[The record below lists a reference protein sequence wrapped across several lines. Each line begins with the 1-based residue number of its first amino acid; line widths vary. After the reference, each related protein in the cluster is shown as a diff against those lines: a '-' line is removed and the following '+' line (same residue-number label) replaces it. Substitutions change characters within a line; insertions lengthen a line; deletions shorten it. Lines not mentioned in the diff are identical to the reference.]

1 MPKTSVLITKIKNAG
16 KRVTEAVARIKQT
29 FKNLD
34 YTKNDDVNILQID
47 IRSLSGGGAI
57 SVIPQ
62 FVEMQIHEDMFSDFV
77 YGSLTLLDNQN
88 LMSVVP
94 IVVNEE
100 VIIEFATPKTR
111 TTKKFIGEIYSID
124 SFNPSKNERSE
135 LFTLRFV
142 SKNYF
147 PTATRKVSGSYSG
160 NMKTIVR
167 KIKSQFFPSDVNF
180 QIDLPGSGG
189 TAKEKKNYIIP
200 YLNPIKTMNW
210 LAVRAIPST
219 NPNEVNYRFYEDSD
233 GYHFVNICDFM
244 DKPVKKTVFLSKT
257 NQNIRK
263 LDEFLS
269 TVYSYQF
276 SDVPDKV
283 MNSHTGLFNSS
294 MSIYDINTKKF
305 KYVTQDY
312 HSFFENTKHLN
323 KGRVIPK
330 TSEDYTESTMNT
342 RNFVVFDSQKRY
354 ATETNKK
361 PDTEVEDT
369 LLKRN
374 SLLQQFGQFKVN
386 LLMPGD
392 TRAKIGDI
400 YEIKSLKRGEIKD
413 GDPKYIDEIRSGKYL
428 VTAIKHT
435 LNNSGYRVTVEAS
448 RDSYSKELA
457 DGVFPESVNKVF
469 SKLKGLL

>member
-1 MPKTSVLITKIKNAG
+1 MPKSVIVTTIQNAG
-16 KRVTEAVARIKQT
+16 KKVREAVARIKQT
-29 FKNLD
+29 FRNLD
-34 YTKNDDVNILQID
+34 YTKNDDFNILQLD

-57 SVIPQ
+57 SIIPQ
-62 FVEMQIHEDMFSDFV
+62 FVEMVIHEDMFSDFV
-77 YGSLTLLDNQN
+77 YGSVTILDNQN

-100 VIIEFATPKTR
+100 IIIEFATPKTR
-111 TTKKFIGEIYSID
+111 TTKKFVGEIYSLD
-124 SFNPSKNERSE
+124 TFNPSSNERSE
-135 LFTLRFV
+135 LYTIRFV

-147 PTATRKVSGSYSG
+147 PTATRKVSGSYTG
-160 NMKTIVR
+160 NMRTIVR

-180 QIDLPGSGG
+180 QIDVPGSGG

-210 LAVRAIPST
+210 LAVRAIPSG
-219 NPNEVNYRFYEDSD
+219 NVNEVNYRFYEDAD
-233 GYHFVNICDFM
+233 GYHFVNVCDFM
-244 DKPVKKTVFLSKT
+244 DKPVKKTVFLSKV

-283 MNSHTGLFNSS
+283 MNSHAGLFNSS

-305 KYVTQDY
+305 KYITQDY

-323 KGRVIPK
+323 KGRILPK
-330 TSEDYTESTMNT
+330 TNENYTEPTMNT
-342 RNFVVFDSQKRY
+342 RNFVVFDSQKRFS
-354 ATETNKK
+354 TERDRKA
-361 PDTEVEDT
+361 DTEVEDT

-374 SLLQQFGQFKVN
+374 SLLQQFSQFKIN
-386 LLMPGD
+386 MLMPGD
-392 TRAKIGDI
+392 TRAKIGDV
-400 YEIKSLKRGEIKD
+400 YEIKAMKRGELKD

-435 LNNSGYRVTVEAS
+435 INSNGYRTTVEAS

-457 DGVFPESVNKVF
+457 DGSFPESINKIF
-469 SKLKGLL
+469 SSLKGLL